1 MTPAHSLQC
10 AHDRSPRRH
19 AGWRTPSSR
28 RGRLRAHSAA
38 VAAGRSAH
46 EHRAALGLI
55 IGIILAIPLI
65 VFLAQNTQSVEINF
79 INWSAQVPLV
89 SVLAA
94 TVVLTVVIT
103 EVIGLF
109 VRRRRRKV
117 LAERA
122 ELRRSALRRAERT
135 VLRLVVVG
143 GDAAGL
149 SAASQARRRRLG
161 TTWR

>member
-1 MTPAHSLQC
+1 MT
-10 AHDRSPRRH
+10 DRTDDTVGGELPPLPPQEEIVAEPTPPTSQPIVEKTPTGTGPR
-19 AGWRTPSSR
+19 W
-28 RGRLRAHSAA
+28 
-38 VAAGRSAH
+38 
-46 EHRAALGLI
+46 GLI
-55 IGIILAIPLI
+55 IGIVLAIPLI

-94 TVVLTVVIT
+94 TVVLTVIIT

-122 ELRRSALRRAERT
+122 ELRRLRSSS
-135 VLRLVVVG
+135 G
-143 GDAAGL
+143 
-149 SAASQARRRRLG
+149 
-161 TTWR
+161 

>member
-1 MTPAHSLQC
+1 MTDHPDETLGGELPPPPEEAVSEPTLPPTPPVE
-10 AHDRSPRRH
+10 ALSSIGPR
-19 AGWRTPSSR
+19 W
-28 RGRLRAHSAA
+28 
-38 VAAGRSAH
+38 
-46 EHRAALGLI
+46 GLI

-94 TVVLTVVIT
+94 TVVLTVIIT

-109 VRRRRRKV
+109 VRRRRRRV

-122 ELRRSALRRAERT
+122 ELRRLRSSS
-135 VLRLVVVG
+135 G
-143 GDAAGL
+143 
-149 SAASQARRRRLG
+149 
-161 TTWR
+161 

>member
-1 MTPAHSLQC
+1 MTDHPDDTLGGELPPPAGEVVSEPTLPPPPQVE
-10 AHDRSPRRH
+10 APTGLGPR
-19 AGWRTPSSR
+19 W
-28 RGRLRAHSAA
+28 
-38 VAAGRSAH
+38 
-46 EHRAALGLI
+46 GLI
-55 IGIILAIPLI
+55 IGIIVAIPLI

-109 VRRRRRKV
+109 VRHRRRKV

-122 ELRRSALRRAERT
+122 ELRRLRSSS
-135 VLRLVVVG
+135 G
-143 GDAAGL
+143 
-149 SAASQARRRRLG
+149 
-161 TTWR
+161 

>member
-1 MTPAHSLQC
+1 M
-10 AHDRSPRRH
+10 
-19 AGWRTPSSR
+19 
-28 RGRLRAHSAA
+28 
-38 VAAGRSAH
+38 
-46 EHRAALGLI
+46 
-55 IGIILAIPLI
+55 
-65 VFLAQNTQSVEINF
+65 FLAQNTQSVEINF

-122 ELRRSALRRAERT
+122 ELRCSALRRAERT

-143 GDAAGL
+143 GDAQVVGGEPGPAAPPPDDLEIIAFERSHFSSYSAGGEPYFVGGYVKSL
-149 SAASQARRRRLG
+149 DDLIARTPQEHTERGIDVRTRREIRAIDLDNAG
-161 TTWR
+161 